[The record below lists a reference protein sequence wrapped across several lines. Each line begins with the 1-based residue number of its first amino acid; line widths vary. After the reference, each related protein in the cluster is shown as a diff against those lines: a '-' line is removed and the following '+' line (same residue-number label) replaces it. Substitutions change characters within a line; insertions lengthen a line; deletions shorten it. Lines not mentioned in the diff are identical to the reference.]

1 MRSITRDS
9 YEVLNA
15 GQETAAVGGIEV
27 GGMNVAV
34 YGIVAGGTTA
44 DVGGLVTVTGEEGLV
59 AVD

>member
-1 MRSITRDS
+1 
-9 YEVLNA
+9 VLNA